1 VRQVWGSASAEVGF
15 ASGLAGD
22 LQADA
27 VVVDPYPRRGER
39 RCGDDDHAWHG
50 QAGLSLD
57 GASGTV
63 THQPVDAYP
72 MHPRRQERACDPL
85 GRWSWSGAMPR
96 RGIHVGPEVVASA
109 HDRHFV
115 HFV

>member
-27 VVVDPYPRRGER
+27 VVVDPYPR
-39 RCGDDDHAWHG
+39 HG